1 MITGIEQFKG
11 MTREQFLGRPKIVV
25 DQPTSLAKVK
35 FGDGRPE
42 PFLNGTYKAVFTRN
56 GAMVYDG
63 VIPIAHYVGG
73 EASVLFVNPNYRK
86 RGIALE
92 LMYQRAIRYGR
103 LVARSRTAISQTI
116 AVKVWDRI
124 QTELKAK

>member
-11 MTREQFLGRPKIVV
+11 MTREEFLGRPKIVSQ
-25 DQPTSLAKVK
+25 QPESLAKVN
-35 FGDGRPE
+35 FGEARPE
-42 PFLNGTYKAVFTRN
+42 SFLNDTYTAVFTRQ

-103 LVARSRTAISQTI
+103 LIARSRTAISQTI
-116 AVKVWDRI
+116 AIKVWGRI